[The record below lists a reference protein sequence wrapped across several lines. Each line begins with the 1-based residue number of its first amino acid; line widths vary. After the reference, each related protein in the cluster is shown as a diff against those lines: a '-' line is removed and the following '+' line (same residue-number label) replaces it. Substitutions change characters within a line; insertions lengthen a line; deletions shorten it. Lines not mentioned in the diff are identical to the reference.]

1 MLDRWDVPGPST
13 DSELEII
20 AFLTFLALIFVL
32 RHILAKSAS
41 LNLVSGFRFLL
52 SRGESFPKM
61 FSTRILEVTLP
72 PPLLLRI

>member
-1 MLDRWDVPGPST
+1 MLDRWDAPGPST

-20 AFLTFLALIFVL
+20 AFLTFLALMFVL
-32 RHILAKSAS
+32 RHTLVKSAS
-41 LNLVSGFRFLL
+41 LNLVSGFRSLL

-61 FSTRILEVTLP
+61 FSTRIFEVTFP